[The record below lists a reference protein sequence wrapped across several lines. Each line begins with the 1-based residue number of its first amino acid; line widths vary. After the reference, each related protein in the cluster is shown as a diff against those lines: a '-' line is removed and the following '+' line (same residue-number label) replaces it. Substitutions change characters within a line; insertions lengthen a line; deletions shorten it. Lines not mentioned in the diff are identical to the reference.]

1 MSTKGPGFVG
11 RKREIEMI
19 ESSIDAFGSLQ
30 ICLIHGKGGV
40 GKTRL
45 LQEVHARSASSQR
58 VLNNRV
64 RVTGLI
70 DLADTALRIPLS
82 LEYMIGSQLGREF
95 FQKFNS
101 VRDDYTRWQLMD
113 VSQATLEQQLE
124 FGYRTFLD
132 EYNNLTSE
140 SRCVL
145 LVDTIDAPVL
155 GTELL
160 DHFVERILS
169 SLHNTAV
176 IMAGRE
182 CKSLLCHFPVALES
196 STHLLELGGFSAE
209 EAQEYFCGTT
219 MGRSIGPD
227 LQAKIQ
233 FLANGKPIIIALAI
247 AWLERDVPLPQLEEL
262 SLQQLQALPQEELLK
277 LRDGF
282 EDALVRQVLGLGEE
296 IHPIITEMAH
306 MERRFDA
313 KLLAFL
319 EGITAEE
326 SQALIAQLSEFP
338 FVKQLPGEVH
348 LLHDE
353 MRKLVQGKVW
363 PFIDPLGTQRK
374 NLSLR
379 AIEFYSEELGAL
391 EDELE
396 HLTAEIQQYQSDGQV
411 SAALEKARLHSSLQR
426 ERWILSA
433 ERLFYALKASPE
445 LGAKQ
450 FLEEFASATAGF
462 LLNYSDLLVGEV
474 LPFLPSVPDKLRFE
488 IALQVSSYLRSV
500 GQVDAAVKL
509 LKDLGEE
516 YLDGG
521 YNEAQ
526 ILRVLAA
533 CDRDIRQ
540 PEAGLLKLEQALELC
555 EQHDVGMLVPQIEN
569 QLGLLHKDLGNLD
582 QAIEYFQSS
591 LRHAK
596 TEGQR
601 VLKAS
606 AMDNLGYV
614 LSLAGD
620 HDSAVAYC
628 QAAIE
633 IRKSLGQVRAV
644 AMSHATL
651 GSIYRHQGKYDQSY
665 HHYRQALDMFEAN
678 NDKVWISTVLM
689 ERGSGKGRE
698 FEEIWYGLEERSGAD
713 YNRLRHLLLEAVDDL
728 EKGIA
733 IAQVYNQREVPWAT
747 HELGHVYWELRDL
760 NKAEKLWGESL
771 ELALESHDMLLILE
785 NLVGFAELDYDRE
798 LYSRI
803 PEHYQKLVPYDNEA
817 SRRDHMYLW
826 ARITKLLGHAAC
838 TLGDYDAALQWYC
851 EAYPHLAQH
860 GGWGR
865 YRFEIDLKALGERI
879 DALPSEQAL
888 RWCKTLRECWL
899 EMGLPP
905 QVWRQLQPFLI
916 ALETKAEARAP

>member
-1 MSTKGPGFVG
+1 MSTKDPIFVG
-11 RKREIEMI
+11 REREVETIK
-19 ESSIDAFGSLQ
+19 SSIEAFGSLR
-30 ICLIHGKGGV
+30 IYLIHGEGGI

-45 LQEVHARSASSQR
+45 LQEVYARIVSNQLI
-58 VLNNRV
+58 LNKRV

-70 DLADTALRIPLS
+70 DLADTALRIPLN
-82 LEYMIGSQLGREF
+82 LEYTVGSQLGREF
-95 FQKFNS
+95 FQRFSS

-124 FGYRTFLD
+124 LGYRTFLE
-132 EYNNLTSE
+132 EYNSLSSK
-140 SRCVL
+140 SRCVV
-145 LVDTIDAPVL
+145 LVDTVDAPVL

-160 DHFVERILS
+160 DHFVERILP

-182 CKSLLCHFPVALES
+182 CKSLLRRFPADLKSSIHF
-196 STHLLELGGFSAE
+196 LELEGFSAE
-209 EAQEYFCGTT
+209 EAQEYFYGTPT
-219 MGRSIGPD
+219 GRSIPPD

-233 FLANGKPIIIALAI
+233 FLVNGKPIMIALAI
-247 AWLERDVPLPQLEEL
+247 AWLERDVPFPQLEEL
-262 SLQQLQALPQEELLK
+262 SLQQLQVLPQEELLK
-277 LRDGF
+277 LRDSF
-282 EDALVRQVLGLGEE
+282 EDALVRQVLELGEE

-306 MERRFDA
+306 LKRRFDA
-313 KLLAFL
+313 ELLAFL
-319 EGITAEE
+319 EGMSAEK
-326 SQALIAQLSEFP
+326 SQALIAQLSELP
-338 FVKQLPGEVH
+338 FVKQMPREVH

-353 MRKLVQGKVW
+353 MQKLVQDKVW
-363 PFIDPLGTQRK
+363 PLIDPLGTQRK

-379 AIEFYSEELGAL
+379 AVEFYSEKLRVL
-391 EDELE
+391 EDELK
-396 HLTAEIQQYQSDGQV
+396 HLTTEIQQYQSDGQMLV
-411 SAALEKARLHSSLQR
+411 ALEKARLHSSLQR
-426 ERWILSA
+426 EKWILSA
-433 ERLFYALKASPE
+433 ERLFYGLKASPE

-450 FLEEFASATAGF
+450 FLEEFTSATTGF
-462 LLNYSDLLVGEV
+462 LLNYSDLLVGEI
-474 LPFLPSVPDKLRFE
+474 LPFLPSLPNEFRFE
-488 IALQVSSYLRSV
+488 TVLQVSSYLRSV
-500 GQVDAAVKL
+500 GQVDAAIKL

-521 YNEAQ
+521 YNEVQ

-540 PEAGLLKLEQALELC
+540 PEAGLLKLKRALELC
-555 EQHDVGMLVPQIEN
+555 EQHHIDMLVPQIEN
-569 QLGLLHKDLGNLD
+569 QLGLLHRDLGNLD
-582 QAIEYFQSS
+582 QAISHFQSS

-596 TEGQR
+596 TEDQR
-601 VLKAS
+601 ALQAS

-665 HHYRQALDMFEAN
+665 HHYQKALDMFEAN
-678 NDKVWISTVLM
+678 NDKVWVSTVLM

-698 FEEIWYGLEERSGAD
+698 FEEVWYALSEAD
-713 YNRLRHLLLEAVDDL
+713 YNRLRHLLLEAVEDL

-733 IAQVYNQREVPWAT
+733 IAQVYNRREVPRAM

-760 NKAEKLWGESL
+760 DKAEKLWTESL
-771 ELALESHDMLLILE
+771 ELARESHDALLVLE
-785 NLVGFAELDYDRE
+785 NLIGFAELDYDRG

-803 PEHYQKLVPYDNEA
+803 IEYYEKLAPYDSEA
-817 SRRDHMYLW
+817 SRRDHRYLW
-826 ARITKLLGHAAC
+826 ARITKLLGHAAYA
-838 TLGDYDAALQWYC
+838 LGNYDAALQWYY
-851 EAYPHLAQH
+851 EAYPQLAEH

-879 DALPSEQAL
+879 DALPSERAL

-899 EMGLPP
+899 ETSLPL
-905 QVWRQLQPFLI
+905 QVWRQLHPFLI
-916 ALETKAEARAP
+916 ASEIKGEARAP